1 VELDVDGTAAEQ
13 AQSESFFLLGHG
25 KSGALLLANG
35 KPLKAENFPQQ
46 SLANMQLAVL
56 VACSSGV
63 AREGLLDTGS
73 LVHAFQSGGTPAVV
87 ASQWNVATD
96 FTEQFMDSF
105 FSNMKKGNSPA
116 QALFAA
122 RKQLFRVQ
130 NHPYYWAAFT
140 LSGRP

>member
-1 VELDVDGTAAEQ
+1 
-13 AQSESFFLLGHG
+13 LGHG

-35 KPLKAENFPQQ
+35 EPLTAKDFPQE
-46 SLANMQLAVL
+46 SLANMQLAAL

-73 LVHAFQSGGTPAVV
+73 LVHAFQSGGTPAVI

-105 FSNMKKGNSPA
+105 FSNMKKGDSPA
-116 QALFAA
+116 PALFEA
-122 RKQLFRVQ
+122 RQQLFREKS
-130 NHPYYWAAFT
+130 HPYYWAAFT